1 MRLSVSLPLVLVL
14 SLADPVAVAQADPA
28 EARSDAQI
36 TRDANAALRTAA
48 RRLDG
53 AAILLETQ
61 RGEVT
66 LRGSVP
72 TPRVRARAE
81 KVVRDVP
88 GVVAVH
94 VLLDIGDEAGPGVTT
109 GPAVP
114 RSSGPRAG
122 VGLDR
127 TLPFTPIPA
136 PLAPPVDVAMPDL
149 VRADDTDDAEIR
161 RDVLEA
167 LLDLDPKKNASV
179 LVSVKNGVVWLHGVV
194 PTWEG
199 NDARLHATRSVP
211 GVRTIVNDLQVGQEV
226 R

>member
-1 MRLSVSLPLVLVL
+1 MRLNISLRLVLLL
-14 SLADPVAVAQADPA
+14 SLAAPVALAQAEPVAPRPDA
-28 EARSDAQI
+28 EI

-61 RGEVT
+61 QGEVT

-72 TPRVRARAE
+72 TSRMRDRAE
-81 KVVRDVP
+81 KVVREVP

-94 VLLDIGDEAGPGVTT
+94 VLLDIGSEAGPGVTT
-109 GPAVP
+109 GV
-114 RSSGPRAG
+114 RQSSGPRVGA
-122 VGLDR
+122 GLDR
-127 TLPFTPIPA
+127 TLPFTSIPA
-136 PLAPPVDVAMPDL
+136 PPAPPVDVAMPDL
-149 VRADDTDDAEIR
+149 VQADNTDDAEIR
-161 RDVLEA
+161 RAVLEA
-167 LLDLDPKKNASV
+167 LRDRDPEENAHV

-199 NDARLHATRSVP
+199 NDARLHAARSVP
-211 GVRTIVNDLQVGQEV
+211 GVRTIVNELQVGQEV